1 MANINYNKIEFI
13 TSAAYY
19 KNLPEDRGYE
29 VAFAGRSNAGK
40 SSTLNT
46 LTKRKNMAKTS
57 SKPGKTQHINLFR
70 LDKSRILVDLP
81 GYGFS
86 KVNKKEKHRWQEELT
101 IYLAERQCLKGIVL
115 VMDIRHPLTE
125 LDRSMIEFA
134 ESSNRDLHIILN
146 KSDKLKKGKIAATV
160 LKVKKELKNYSISIS
175 VQTFSS
181 MNGDGLKELR
191 QKLDKWYSPS
201 VKIAGAIHTS
211 TSSVH
216 RSGNEESN
224 EVATLTN
231 TDNSD
236 D

>member
-1 MANINYNKIEFI
+1 MVNINYNKIEFI

-40 SSTLNT
+40 SSALNT
-46 LTKRKNMAKTS
+46 LTKKKNLAKTS

-86 KVNKKEKHRWQEELT
+86 KVNKKEKYRWQNELT

-125 LDRSMIEFA
+125 LDRVMVDFA
-134 ESSNRDLHIILN
+134 ETNNRDLHIILS
-146 KSDKLKKGKIAATV
+146 KSDKIKKGKIAATL
-160 LKVKKELKNYSISIS
+160 LKVKKELKNLSIAVTI
-175 VQTFSS
+175 QAFSS
-181 MNGDGLKELR
+181 ENGQGAKELR
-191 QKLDKWYSPS
+191 QKLDMWYSKETAS
-201 VKIAGAIHTS
+201 VD
-211 TSSVH
+211 
-216 RSGNEESN
+216 
-224 EVATLTN
+224 ATLTN

>member
-13 TSAAYY
+13 DSAAYY

-40 SSTLNT
+40 SSALNT
-46 LTKRKNMAKTS
+46 LTKRKNLAKTS

-86 KVNKKEKHRWQEELT
+86 KVNKKEKNRWQAELT
-101 IYLAERQCLKGIVL
+101 KYLAERQCLRGIVL

-125 LDRSMIEFA
+125 LDQSMIEFA
-134 ESSNRDLHIILN
+134 ESTNRDLHIILS

-160 LKVKKELKNYSISIS
+160 LKVKKAVKEYSIAITI
-175 VQTFSS
+175 QAFSS
-181 MNGDGLKELR
+181 QNGNGLKELR
-191 QKLDKWYSPS
+191 QKLDLWYSGEKAAS
-201 VKIAGAIHTS
+201 AAS
-211 TSSVH
+211 
-216 RSGNEESN
+216 
-224 EVATLTN
+224 LTN

-236 D
+236 